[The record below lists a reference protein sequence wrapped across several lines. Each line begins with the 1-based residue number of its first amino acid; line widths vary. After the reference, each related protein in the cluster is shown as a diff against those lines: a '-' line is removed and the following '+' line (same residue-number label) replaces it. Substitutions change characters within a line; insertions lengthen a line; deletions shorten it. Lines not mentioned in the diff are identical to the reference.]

1 MSSILVPFDFSE
13 NAIRALQQA
22 FFLADTTGS
31 TVEVLHI
38 TNVNVAREYPKSW
51 GTENIDEA
59 QLRAQLEAVVKE
71 HKGNSGA
78 GITITIKE
86 STLVSGGIISY
97 LLDTKPTL
105 AVMGTHGWSGLADKL
120 LGSNTSSLITH
131 AIFPILAV
139 PPHWVPAPLTKGI
152 ANVELKNLSSLLPAL
167 EQWAAFLHTPVEV
180 IEFSAVP
187 EVEEDSAVTPA
198 PGSNV
203 VISGVVRLMDDL
215 TLAENIAQYTSAQEG
230 AYAIMFVHERK
241 WFEKIFSGSI
251 SEKVSGIIEAPLLA
265 LPLS

>member
-13 NAIRALQQA
+13 NATRALQQA
-22 FFLADTTGS
+22 FFLADATGADL
-31 TVEVLHI
+31 EVLHI

-51 GTENIDEA
+51 GEEGIGET
-59 QLRAQLEAVVKE
+59 QLYAHLEAIVKE
-71 HKGNSGA
+71 NKSTDGVE
-78 GITITIKE
+78 ITITVKE

-97 LLDTKPTL
+97 LLDTRPTL

-131 AIFPILAV
+131 AIFPVLAV
-139 PPHWVPAPLTKGI
+139 PPHWEPAPLTKGI
-152 ANVELKNLSSLLPAL
+152 ANVELKNLGALLPTL

-187 EVEEDSAVTPA
+187 EVEEDAPVTPA

-203 VISGVVRLMDDL
+203 VISGVVKLIDDL

>member
-22 FFLADTTGS
+22 FLLADTTGS

-51 GTENIDEA
+51 GEESIDEA
-59 QLRAQLEAVVKE
+59 QLHVHLEAVVME
-71 HKGNSGA
+71 HKGNSTA

-105 AVMGTHGWSGLADKL
+105 AVMGTHGWSGLVDKL

-131 AIFPILAV
+131 AIFPVMAV
-139 PPHWVPAPLTKGI
+139 PPHWTPAPLTKGI
-152 ANVELKNLSSLLPAL
+152 ANVELKNLSSLMPAL

-187 EVEEDSAVTPA
+187 EVEEDATVTPT
-198 PGSNV
+198 PGSDV
-203 VISGVVRLMDDL
+203 VISGVAKLMDDL
-215 TLAENIAQYTSAQEG
+215 TLAENIAEYTSAQDG

-265 LPLS
+265 LPLN